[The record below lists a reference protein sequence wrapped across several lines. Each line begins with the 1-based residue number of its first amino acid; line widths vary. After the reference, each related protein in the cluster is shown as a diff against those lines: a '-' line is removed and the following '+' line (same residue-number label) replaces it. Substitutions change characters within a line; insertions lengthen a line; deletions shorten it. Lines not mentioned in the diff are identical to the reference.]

1 MKKRATENQNPPV
14 SAEGRK
20 SYAVKVTKTNGS
32 VIEYSVYP
40 TFAEAN
46 GVATMLQNV
55 GAVGVYVVEVRDA

>member
-1 MKKRATENQNPPV
+1 MRKRTTEKQNPTV

-20 SYAVKVTKTNGS
+20 GYAVKVTKTNGS